1 MSLSHCRVPS
11 PVPEPPRCRRPS
23 RGSYLRE
30 ESIPAADVF
39 VTAEAVAG
47 LAAAADPVP
56 PAALYLEPAAAAEAP
71 PPPPPATSLWP
82 CGLASLWPGLAPATA
97 EWLLLMRGAA
107 DGGPERHG
115 RALG

>member
-1 MSLSHCRVPS
+1 M
-11 PVPEPPRCRRPS
+11 
-23 RGSYLRE
+23 
-30 ESIPAADVF
+30 
-39 VTAEAVAG
+39 TAEAVAG